1 MMGRRSRRI
10 ISQKHT
16 DILRAL
22 YQLNPQQRKALLQKA
37 DLQLV
42 RYICECAL
50 NVLQGNIPLT
60 KSQKS
65 RLRKHANVLRKLVKS
80 SDNFSEKKKI
90 IVQRGGGFL
99 PALLA
104 PLIGTILSNLIS
116 K

>member
-1 MMGRRSRRI
+1 MARGGRKF

-22 YQLNPQQRKALLQKA
+22 YYLNPEQRKALLKKA
-37 DLQLV
+37 DIQLI

-50 NVLQGNIPLT
+50 NVLEGNIPLA
-60 KSQKS
+60 KGHKA
-65 RLRKHANVLRKLVKS
+65 RLRKHAHVLRRLVKPTGS
-80 SDNFSEKKKI
+80 FSTKKKI
-90 IVQRGGGFL
+90 IVQQGGFL

-104 PLIGTILSNLIS
+104 PLIGTVLALIS

>member
-1 MMGRRSRRI
+1 MVRRSRKF

-22 YQLNPQQRKALLQKA
+22 YYLSPEQRKALLKKA
-37 DLQLV
+37 DTQLV

-50 NVLQGNIPLT
+50 NVLQGNVPLEKAHKT
-60 KSQKS
+60 
-65 RLRKHANVLRKLVKS
+65 RLRKHVRVLRRLVKPTGG
-80 SDNFSEKKKI
+80 FSTKKKI
-90 IVQRGGGFL
+90 IVQQGGFL

-104 PLIGTILSNLIS
+104 PLIGTVLANLVS

>member
-1 MMGRRSRRI
+1 MARRSRKI

-22 YQLNPQQRKALLQKA
+22 YHLNPEQRRALLKKA
-37 DLQLV
+37 DTQLI

-50 NVLQGNIPLT
+50 NVLQGNVPL
-60 KSQKS
+60 KKVHKS
-65 RLRKHANVLRKLVKS
+65 RLKKHANVLRKLIKPTTG
-80 SDNFSEKKKI
+80 FSTKKKI
-90 IVQRGGGFL
+90 IVQQGGFL

-104 PLIGTILSNLIS
+104 PIIGTILTNLVS

>member
-1 MMGRRSRRI
+1 MVRKSRKV

-22 YQLNPQQRKALLQKA
+22 YYLNPEQRRALLKKA
-37 DLQLV
+37 DTQLV

-60 KSQKS
+60 KGHKS
-65 RLRKHANVLRKLVKS
+65 RLRKHAGVLRKLVKPTGT
-80 SDNFSEKKKI
+80 FATKKKI
-90 IVQRGGGFL
+90 IVQQGGFL
-99 PALLA
+99 PVLLA
-104 PLIGTILSNLIS
+104 PLIGTILANLIS

>member
-1 MMGRRSRRI
+1 MMGRTRHRI

-22 YQLNPQQRKALLQKA
+22 YHLNPAQRKALLQKA
-37 DLQLV
+37 DTQLI

-60 KSQKS
+60 KEHKS
-65 RLRKHANVLRKLVKS
+65 RLRKHTNILRKLANS
-80 SDNFSEKKKI
+80 TDNFSAKKKI
-90 IVQRGGGFL
+90 IVQRGGFL
-99 PALLA
+99 PVLLA

>member
-1 MMGRRSRRI
+1 MDRKSRRI

-22 YQLNPQQRKALLQKA
+22 YHLNPEQRKALLQKA
-37 DLQLV
+37 DAQLV

-60 KSQKS
+60 KGHKS
-65 RLRKHANVLRKLVKS
+65 RLRKHADILRKLANS
-80 SDNFSEKKKI
+80 TDNFAKKKKI
-90 IVQRGGGFL
+90 IVQRGGFL
-99 PALLA
+99 PVLLA
-104 PLIGTILSNLIS
+104 PLIGTILSNLSS